1 MIRVIIIN
9 KDKTIKEK
17 RIRPRRDFIY
27 KGGLYILDSSGVNLW
42 ENQGK
47 IMGSE
52 VIFFEENPLPLSIE
66 DNGESV
72 YENVSLRYLDDYV
85 LINALKQTARERVIT
100 LSWLRELKDYLS
112 PQILIWIL
120 FVGVIVYGLIVGG
133 LPI

>member
-1 MIRVIIIN
+1 
-9 KDKTIKEK
+9 
-17 RIRPRRDFIY
+17 
-27 KGGLYILDSSGVNLW
+27 
-42 ENQGK
+42 
-47 IMGSE
+47 
-52 VIFFEENPLPLSIE
+52 
-66 DNGESV
+66 
-72 YENVSLRYLDDYV
+72 VSLRYLDDYV